1 MTDDVKNLL
10 GRALGQEP
18 PLRIDRDEVIQ
29 QGRKRLRRRRLFEAG
44 SVVAAVL
51 VVAVGAVTLTNL
63 ADSGPQRMPPAASRT
78 QSAPPGPALPLP
90 KPSATVTTTT
100 TPGVHTSLPSTE
112 LGTPIPPS
120 VVGTG
125 ELTELLYN
133 AGVVTQKEVR
143 PVPGAPNGVPAFQQ
157 EATRFVYQADVLRTS
172 DSGSLEVTIDLTPGA
187 TADCAAVPVAFGDCE
202 IRGQPDFP
210 VAVSQWRGADGERR
224 AFAFTVMSDGLRIA
238 AIASNIS
245 SYDRK
250 VGRVPSDG
258 PPVLSADQLSML
270 VVKVGVR
277 VG

>member
-18 PLRIDRDEVIQ
+18 PLRIDRDEVIL

-90 KPSATVTTTT
+90 KPSTTAATTTS
-100 TPGVHTSLPSTE
+100 GVRTSPPSTE
-112 LGTPIPPS
+112 LGTPLPPS

-157 EATRFVYQADVLRTS
+157 EATRFVYQADVLRTT
-172 DSGSLEVTIDLTPGA
+172 DSGFLEVTIDLTPGA

-224 AFAFTVMSDGLRIA
+224 NFAFTVMSDGLRIA
-238 AIASNIS
+238 AISSNIS
-245 SYDRK
+245 GYDRK